1 VTAARPKTAVQASTA
16 AARPE
21 HRPTDSDAT
30 HAEAEGRSVSICDS
44 ARPAIGGCRAQT
56 WAASPEGGQPAR
68 PGPEP
73 WGVRSRAGSRLQ
85 ESVRSGLGPRPQP
98 RRGQPGGRPRPRL
111 GQSTARPTRTQRDR
125 KCTPGIGSH
134 ELDHARARNAA
145 ARKATRQNVQ
155 ADSRNTRAGP
165 IVRPLEAGVKCNVF
179 SNDKRYEARSSLAT
193 RASSK
198 FVSSVH
204 AAVFAL
210 VNYSFTVRHLLF
222 VEYSLFLLLETRS
235 SR

>member
-1 VTAARPKTAVQASTA
+1 MGLEVT
-16 AARPE
+16 
-21 HRPTDSDAT
+21 
-30 HAEAEGRSVSICDS
+30 GRVPAPGVSQ
-44 ARPAIGGCRAQT
+44 G
-56 WAASPEGGQPAR
+56 
-68 PGPEP
+68 
-73 WGVRSRAGSRLQ
+73 
-85 ESVRSGLGPRPQP
+85 
-98 RRGQPGGRPRPRL
+98 
-111 GQSTARPTRTQRDR
+111 TARPTQTQRDR

-179 SNDKRYEARSSLAT
+179 SNEKRYEARSSLAT

-204 AAVFAL
+204 AAVFAHDS
-210 VNYSFTVRHLLF
+210 YSCIVRYLLL
-222 VEYSLFLLLETRS
+222 VEYSLFLC
-235 SR
+235 